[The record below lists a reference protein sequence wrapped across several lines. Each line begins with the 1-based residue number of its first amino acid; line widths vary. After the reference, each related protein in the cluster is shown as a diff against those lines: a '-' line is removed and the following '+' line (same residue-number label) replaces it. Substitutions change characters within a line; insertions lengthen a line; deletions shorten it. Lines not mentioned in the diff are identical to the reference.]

1 MNYLKNALEYH
12 DQGFRVIPTGENKGP
27 LKSSLLAR
35 HKYGWTIYQTEQSK
49 QDVIDLFTPDS
60 EGIAV
65 LTGIDGLECI
75 DIDNKYSLNGDM
87 LPMLS
92 DEIDSLKA
100 GICIPDT
107 VIVKTKSGGFHVLY
121 RCDSPG
127 TNTKLSSRPAT
138 EEEKLVEDKVKVL
151 FETRG
156 VGGYIVAWPTT
167 GYEMY
172 HGLMSGIPR
181 VKMAH
186 RDTLIRAARLF
197 NEVEEPVQMAPQER
211 SVAKT
216 YEQNG
221 KSTIDDYNTKGDVP
235 LMLSQAGWKFVKQTG
250 PRHLFKRPGNTDA
263 ATSADWHEGFNI
275 FKCWST
281 STEFKAE
288 KGYSPFGVYA
298 VLNHKGDWSAA
309 AKALYEKGFGDRL
322 TVAREPATAKTP
334 VNAIKSNDS
343 FDDDFEN
350 EIDPD
355 AELDALLAAREFDV
369 DAEPQNVPYTLR
381 CEVDDEWHD
390 VGGPGDIGLITG
402 LAKSRKSTFLC
413 ALMAS
418 ALDDGRKKINF
429 QFKPGGTVVF
439 FDTEQGKRS
448 FWKMHKKAMMMARQT
463 EKPPTYRAF
472 SLRGLVAE
480 KKLAA
485 IERAIAKIPNM
496 ACMVI
501 DSVLDLSD
509 DYNDTK
515 QSQASTLRV
524 MDWAENANILLFC
537 VIHQGKGTGFTLGHL
552 GSMLDRRC
560 SFSIEM
566 KYDEKDGSTLVTS
579 KLSRDT
585 PRFPPFSFYQDKHGF
600 PVLNYNESYVV
611 KDGIAVSKMEHDID
625 EMLNR
630 PTNGHSTDSHGPE
643 PDDPYEAPAQ
653 VLTEPVKFDPAN
665 TDIF

>member
-1 MNYLKNALEYH
+1 MNYLEIALEYH
-12 DQGFRVIPTGENKGP
+12 EQGFRVIPTGESKGP
-27 LKSSLLAR
+27 LKSSLLPR
-35 HKYGWTIYQTEQSK
+35 HKYGWTAYQNEQTK
-49 QDVIDLFTPDS
+49 QDVIDLFTPPS
-60 EGIAV
+60 AGIAV

-138 EEEKLVEDKVKVL
+138 EDEKLVEDKVKVL

-156 VGGYIVAWPTT
+156 VGGYIVAWPTP

-172 HGLMSGIPR
+172 HGLMSAIPR
-181 VKMAH
+181 IKMAH
-186 RDTLIRAARLF
+186 RDTLIRAARVF

-221 KSTIDDYNTKGDVP
+221 KSTIDDYNAKADVP

-263 ATSADWHEGFNI
+263 ATSADWHEGLNI

-281 STEFKAE
+281 STEFKSE

-309 AKALYEKGFGDRL
+309 AKSLYEKGFGDRL
-322 TVAREPATAKTP
+322 TAAQEPTIAKTP
-334 VNAIKSNDS
+334 QNALKSNDG
-343 FDDDFEN
+343 FDDDFDGV
-350 EIDPD
+350 DPD
-355 AELDALLAAREFDV
+355 AEMYALLASREFDV
-369 DAEPQNVPYTLR
+369 DNEPTNVPYTLK
-381 CEVDDEWHD
+381 CEVDGEWHD

-402 LAKSRKSTFLC
+402 LAKSRKSTFLG

-418 ALDDGRKKINF
+418 GLDDGRKKINF

-472 SLRGLVAE
+472 SLRGLPAE

-485 IERAIAKIPNM
+485 IECAIAKIPNM
-496 ACMVI
+496 TCMVI

-524 MDWAENANILLFC
+524 MDWAENANILLLC
-537 VIHQGKGTGFTLGHL
+537 VIHQGKGTGSTLGTL

-600 PVLNYNESYVV
+600 PVLNHNEAYVIR
-611 KDGIAVSKMEHDID
+611 DGVAIPKSEDHFPVQLITDDPENPAPFEPTKILTVPSKM
-625 EMLNR
+625 N
-630 PTNGHSTDSHGPE
+630 
-643 PDDPYEAPAQ
+643 PDDDTP
-653 VLTEPVKFDPAN
+653 F
-665 TDIF
+665 